1 MSNTITLAKCKYCNT
16 YFMPFI
22 SNEGLIQNQD
32 GSIINL
38 FQMDCVAISGCNCG
52 STNVYKNQPCDQ
64 WHKGGV
70 SILLG
75 DRLFHRPGCLTD
87 HLKT

>member
-1 MSNTITLAKCKYCNT
+1 MSNTITLAKCKYCGV
-16 YFMPFI
+16 YFMPFM

-52 STNVYKNQPCDQ
+52 STNVYKNQ
-64 WHKGGV
+64 WHEGGDV
-70 SILLG
+70 SITKTLLG

-87 HLKT
+87 NLKT